1 MSAGNGLFFYPRIKP
16 YLSCRAHRHGSQ
28 ELRNIN
34 LNSAQMTFEWKGVF
48 PALLTPFTD
57 KDELDFVLFQRN
69 LEAQQA
75 AGVSGLILG
84 GTLGEAS
91 VLSLGEK
98 EELVKFAMAH
108 AKGLPVVLNIAEG
121 STRDAV
127 RQAEL
132 AGNWGAAGLMLLP
145 PMRYKSDHRETV
157 AYFRTVAASTSL
169 PIMIY
174 NNPVDYK
181 IEVTLEMFDELQ
193 SSANINAVKESTRDV
208 TNVTRMINRFGSRFS
223 ILCGVDTL
231 ALEEFC
237 LGADGWVAGLVDAFP
252 AETVAIFRLAKAG
265 RMEEARAIY
274 RWFMPLL
281 ELDIHPKLVQYIKLA
296 AAATGIGSEYVRPPR
311 LPLEGSERDRV
322 LAIINRGLST
332 RPTLPAYLN
341 L

>member
-1 MSAGNGLFFYPRIKP
+1 MAF
-16 YLSCRAHRHGSQ
+16 A
-28 ELRNIN
+28 
-34 LNSAQMTFEWKGVF
+34 WKGVF
-48 PALLTPFTD
+48 PALLTPFTAD
-57 KDELDFVLFQRN
+57 DRLDLDLFKRN
-69 LEAQQA
+69 LDAQIT
-75 AGVSGLILG
+75 AGVHGVILG

-91 VLSLGEK
+91 VLSIEEK
-98 EELVKFAMAH
+98 ESLVKFAVANSQ
-108 AKGLPVVLNIAEG
+108 GLPVVLNIAEG
-121 STRDAV
+121 STREAV

-132 AGNWGAAGLMLLP
+132 AGAWGAAGLMLLP

-157 AYFRTVAASTSL
+157 MYFKTIAAATEL

-181 IEVTLEMFDELQ
+181 IEVTLDMFDELQ
-193 SSANINAVKESTRDV
+193 ACANITAVKESTRDV
-208 TNVTRMINRFGSRFS
+208 TNVTRMHNRFGKRFA

-252 AETVAIFRLAKAG
+252 AETVAIHRLAVAG
-265 RMEEARAIY
+265 RIEEAREIY

-296 AAATGIGSEYVRPPR
+296 AAATGIGSEQVRAPR
-311 LPLEGSERDRV
+311 LPLEGEERQRV
-322 LAIINRGLST
+322 QGIIDTGLRT
-332 RPTLPAYLN
+332 RPTLPDYLS